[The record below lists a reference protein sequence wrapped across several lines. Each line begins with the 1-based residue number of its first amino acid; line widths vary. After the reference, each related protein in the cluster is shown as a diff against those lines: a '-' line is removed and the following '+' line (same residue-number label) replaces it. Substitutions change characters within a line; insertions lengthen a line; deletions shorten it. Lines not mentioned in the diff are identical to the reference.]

1 FSDFAQMPRAR
12 PEQVDLNE
20 AAAAATALFAA
31 DPSAEVVLHPGP
43 SLLVSA
49 DREHLQRAFTNLI
62 KNALQAMPEGR
73 SGRVEV
79 MLRREGNSA
88 VVEVRD
94 NGTGIDLADRERI
107 FQPSFTTKSSGMG
120 LGLAIVQRMVENAGG
135 SVRFET
141 STESGRSGT
150 SFFMELPLSEEERP

>member
-1 FSDFAQMPRAR
+1 M
-12 PEQVDLNE
+12 
-20 AAAAATALFAA
+20 
-31 DPSAEVVLHPGP
+31 LHPGP

-49 DREHLQRAFTNLI
+49 DREHLQQAFTNLI
-62 KNALQAMPEGR
+62 ECAPSHAGGAI
-73 SGRVEV
+73 GRVEV
-79 MLRREGNSA
+79 KLRRAGNSA

-107 FQPSFTTKSSGMG
+107 FQPSFTTKNSGMG

-141 STESGRSGT
+141 STTPGGTGT
-150 SFFMELPLSEEERP
+150 SFFVELPLVVN